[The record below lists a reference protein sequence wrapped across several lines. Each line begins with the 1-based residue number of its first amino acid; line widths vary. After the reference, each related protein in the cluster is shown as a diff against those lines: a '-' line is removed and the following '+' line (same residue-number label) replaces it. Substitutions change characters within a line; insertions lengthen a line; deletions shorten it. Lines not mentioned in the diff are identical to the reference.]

1 MDIRIESRNVAMT
14 PRWKTEIE
22 RRMAGLQNG
31 HGDLVHSRVTLTK
44 NRHHKKAADVAEAQ
58 IVVTLKGRHT
68 LTARKEDKTFEEA
81 IRAAFTAM
89 ETELHK
95 VREKRAARDADAW

>member
-1 MDIRIESRNVAMT
+1 MDVKIESRNVVMT

-22 RRMAGLQNG
+22 RRMAGLQNS
-31 HGDLVHSRVTLTK
+31 HEDLVHSRVTLTK
-44 NRHHKKAADVAEAQ
+44 NRHHKKSADVAEAQ

-68 LTARKEDKTFEEA
+68 LTAHKDGKTFEEA
-81 IRAAFTAM
+81 IRAAFMAV

-95 VREKRAARDADAW
+95 VREKRTARDADKW